1 MKSPMRT
8 PPVMASVGITPELMR
23 SMNAMRGAAAT
34 ARLPDV
40 AMSIRPLMTVVGIDT
55 CACGTTTR

>member
-8 PPVMASVGITPELMR
+8 PPVMASVGITPELIR
-23 SMNAMRGAAAT
+23 SINAIPAPLPPAV
-34 ARLPDV
+34 LPDV
-40 AMSIRPLMTVVGIDT
+40 TASMSPLMIAVGIET